1 MMKILLTC
9 LYILDDINCIQL
21 AVINTSPSNIQIQAV
36 IDLWY
41 IDHENVLIE
50 YKIFRKQFQAN
61 LK

>member
-41 IDHENVLIE
+41 IDHENLLIE
-50 YKIFRKQFQAN
+50 YKII
-61 LK
+61 LKTISS

>member
-1 MMKILLTC
+1 MMKITLTC

-50 YKIFRKQFQAN
+50 YKIFRKLFQAN